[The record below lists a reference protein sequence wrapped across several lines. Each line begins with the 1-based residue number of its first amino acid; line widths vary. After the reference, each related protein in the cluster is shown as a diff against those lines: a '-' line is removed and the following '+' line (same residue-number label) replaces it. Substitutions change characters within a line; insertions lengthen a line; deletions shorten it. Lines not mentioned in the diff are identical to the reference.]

1 MLPAF
6 GLYTHIRANRVRS
19 RVLLAGLF
27 VLVLVLAFGIALL
40 MRGWSGELPAGY
52 PDGVGSYV
60 RAAWHDLVWLGPL
73 AIAGAGIW
81 IAVAYRVHQA
91 LIDRVT
97 GSDEASRDTHP
108 RLYELVENLCIA
120 RGMTVPRLRAME
132 SEALNAFAT
141 GLKPEQYAITVT
153 TGLLA
158 ALDEAELEAVL
169 AHELTHIRNDD
180 VRTMM
185 IAVVV
190 AGILSFAGEMM
201 ARGPRS
207 ISFGGGSGKKKGGA
221 AAAILIAV
229 VIMLV
234 VWLLSQVI
242 KFALSRS
249 REYLA
254 DAGAAELT
262 KNPDA
267 MINALVKIRGRG
279 ELVGVPSGVMELCV
293 DNPRSG
299 FADLFATHPAI
310 DDRIA
315 ALGRFA
321 GGRVPPVPDAVDT
334 SEAGMVA
341 GPSLAGAPDPSEPL
355 RSPAARD
362 TIITSAPG
370 MFVPPPS
377 PGR

>member
-6 GLYTHIRANRVRS
+6 GLYTHIRANRIRS
-19 RVLLAGLF
+19 RILLAGLF
-27 VLVLVLAFGIALL
+27 VLVLVLAFGMALF
-40 MRGWSGELPAGY
+40 MRGWTGELPAGY
-52 PDGVGSYV
+52 PDSVSSYI

-73 AIAGAGIW
+73 AIAAAGIW
-81 IAVAYRVHQA
+81 IAIAFRINQA

-97 GSDEASRDTHP
+97 GSEEASRITHP
-108 RLYELVENLCIA
+108 RLYEVVENLCIA
-120 RGMTVPRLRAME
+120 RGMTVPRLRVME

-141 GLKPEQYAITVT
+141 GLRPEQYAITVT
-153 TGLLA
+153 TGLLG
-158 ALDEAELEAVL
+158 ALDEQELEAVL

-190 AGILSFAGEMM
+190 AGILSFAGEAM
-201 ARGPRS
+201 ARGPRN
-207 ISFGGGSGKKKGGA
+207 ISFGSSSSSKKKGGA
-221 AAAILIAV
+221 AAAIAIAV

-254 DAGAAELT
+254 DAGSAELT

-267 MINALVKIRGRG
+267 MIGALVKIRGRG
-279 ELVGVPSGVMELCV
+279 ELVGVPSGIMELCV

-315 ALGRFA
+315 ALARFA
-321 GGRVPPVPDAVDT
+321 GGRVPPAPDAIDASETGPVVEPGPVDPPGLRPQPA
-334 SEAGMVA
+334 SQAGIF
-341 GPSLAGAPDPSEPL
+341 G
-355 RSPAARD
+355 
-362 TIITSAPG
+362 SAPG
-370 MFVPPPS
+370 LFVPPPS
-377 PGR
+377 RGR

>member
-40 MRGWSGELPAGY
+40 VRGWTGAVPAGS
-52 PDGVGSYV
+52 PDGVASYL
-60 RAAWHDLVWLGPL
+60 RGAWQDLAWLGPL
-73 AIAGAGIW
+73 AIMGAGIW
-81 IAVAYRVHQA
+81 VAIAFRINQR
-91 LIDRVT
+91 LIDRIT
-97 GSDEASRDTHP
+97 GSEEATRESHP
-108 RLYELVENLCIA
+108 RLYELVETLCIA
-120 RGMTVPRLRAME
+120 RGLTVPRLRVME

-141 GLKPEQYAITVT
+141 GLRPDQYAITVT

-158 ALDEAELEAVL
+158 ALDEPELEAVL

-201 ARGPRS
+201 ARGPRNVG
-207 ISFGGGSGKKKGGA
+207 FGGGSDRKKGGA
-221 AAAILIAV
+221 AAAIAIAV
-229 VIMLV
+229 VVMLL

-267 MINALVKIRGRG
+267 MIGALVKIRGRG
-279 ELVGVPSGVMELCV
+279 ELVGVPSGIMELCV

-315 ALGRFA
+315 ALARFA
-321 GGRVPPVPDAVDT
+321 GGHVPAVPDAI
-334 SEAGMVA
+334 A
-341 GPSLAGAPDPSEPL
+341 AGATGMPAEPG
-355 RSPAARD
+355 PPE
-362 TIITSAPG
+362 APG
-370 MFVPPPS
+370 QSVPPAPPAGSFTAAPALFVPPPR